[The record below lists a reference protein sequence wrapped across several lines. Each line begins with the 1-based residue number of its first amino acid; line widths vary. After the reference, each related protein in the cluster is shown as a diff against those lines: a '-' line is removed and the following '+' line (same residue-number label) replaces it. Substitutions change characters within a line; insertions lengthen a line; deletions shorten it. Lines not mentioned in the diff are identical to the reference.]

1 MFFRAPVGAEV
12 CGPRFTPDATSLF
25 LAVQHPATDGTKAYR
40 GFERNSTFADPATRW
55 PDFTDGMPPRPSVL
69 VIQKDGGG
77 VIGSCAGSARR
88 RHRLGTPAPEW
99 PAEGK

>member
-1 MFFRAPVGAEV
+1 MEQPIPVYEALAQDIRAMGVRTVFGLMSDDTA
-12 CGPRFTPDATSLF
+12 LF
-25 LAVQHPATDGTKAYR
+25 VAVQHPATDGTKAYP

-77 VIGSCAGSARR
+77 VIGS
-88 RHRLGTPAPEW
+88 
-99 PAEGK
+99 